1 MFGSHKT
8 VYSEMKIL
16 LTGATGFLGSHIAEN
31 LLENGFEL
39 ILTKRNNSN
48 LKNCQS
54 FSLNVA
60 WVNTDEDLWMD
71 EVINFNPRIIIH
83 SAWNGVS
90 SSNRDDWE
98 SQLSNIDYMYFLLKI
113 AKECNIDKFISLGSQ
128 AEYGQFEGRISE
140 DYPLNPTTTYG
151 AVKLVASRILKMFC
165 EDNNIKWYWL
175 RVFSV
180 FGEREDEKW
189 LIPSVIKA
197 MLTEQTEMNFTP
209 CEQKYAYLYVR
220 DFAQSIT
227 NVVIANGS
235 SGIYNLSSD
244 SPLSLKDILGTIKD
258 RVNPYFKLNFGQL
271 AYRENQS
278 MHIEGDST
286 KFNSTFAKI
295 DSANF
300 YIKLNKVIDSF
311 KD

>member
-1 MFGSHKT
+1 
-8 VYSEMKIL
+8 MKIL

-54 FSLNVA
+54 FSSNVA
-60 WVNTDEDLWMD
+60 WVNTDEDLWID

-90 SSNRDDWE
+90 SSNREDWE

-128 AEYGQFEGRISE
+128 AEYGMFEGRISE
-140 DYPLNPTTTYG
+140 NYPLNPTTSYG
-151 AVKLVASRILKMFC
+151 VVKLAASRILKIFC
-165 EDNNIKWYWL
+165 EDNDIKWYWL

-189 LIPSVIKA
+189 LIPSVIKT
-197 MLTEQTEMNFTP
+197 MLTEQTQMNFTP

-244 SPLSLKDILGTIKD
+244 NPLSLQDIIVMIKD
-258 RVNPYFKLNFGQL
+258 RVNPCFKLNFGQL

-286 KFNSTFAKI
+286 KFNSEFDKI

-300 YIKLNKVIDSF
+300 IIKLNKVIDSF
-311 KD
+311 KN